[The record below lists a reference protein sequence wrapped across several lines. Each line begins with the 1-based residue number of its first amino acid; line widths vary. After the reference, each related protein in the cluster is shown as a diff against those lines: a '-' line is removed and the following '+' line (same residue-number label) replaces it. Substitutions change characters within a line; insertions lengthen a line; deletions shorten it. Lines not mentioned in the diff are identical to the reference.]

1 MYQKNY
7 HNLIKDLGRLAD
19 PRKAKVLA
27 GFFKCGK
34 GEYGE
39 GDKFLG
45 IVVPEQRK
53 IVRKYCAQITL
64 PEIEKLVASQFH
76 EHRLVG
82 LLMLVE
88 KFAQAEEKEKKRIFS
103 FYLKK
108 AKRVNNWDLVDLTA
122 PKIVGAYLLD
132 KERKVLYQLAKSKN
146 MWETRIAILATFAF
160 IREKQFEDVFKISE
174 ILLEDHEDLIHK
186 AVGWMLREVGKRDQ
200 KTEEMFLQ
208 KHYSEM
214 PRTMLRYAIEK
225 FEEKKRQTYLKR
237 K

>member
-1 MYQKNY
+1 MSIYGQIMKEL
-7 HNLIKDLGRLAD
+7 NLLAD
-19 PRKAKVLA
+19 PQKAKVLA

-53 IVRKYCAQITL
+53 IVRKYYAQISL
-64 PEIEKLVASQFH
+64 AEIEKLVASQFH

-88 KFAQAEEKEKKRIFS
+88 KFAGAEEKDKKRIFS

-108 AKRVNNWDLVDLTA
+108 AKQVNNWDLVDLTA

-132 KERKVLYQLAKSKN
+132 KERKILYQLVKSKN
-146 MWETRIAILATFAF
+146 MWERRIAILATFAF
-160 IREKQFEDVFKISE
+160 IREGQFEDVFRISE
-174 ILLEDHEDLIHK
+174 ILLGDREDLIHK
-186 AVGWMLREVGKRDQ
+186 AVGWMLREAGKRDQ
-200 KTEEMFLQ
+200 KAEEIFLQ
-208 KHYSEM
+208 KHHSKM
-214 PRTMLRYAIEK
+214 PRTMLRYAIER
-225 FEEKKRQTYLKR
+225 FGEKRRQTYLKR